1 MTDQRVKQA
10 EEYSKRSKRKQKNPV
25 AKQQYMVAPAES
37 RRRISDGPKN
47 DGLYDQWTLQRHN
60 DVGLVII
67 IIL

>member
-47 DGLYDQWTLQRHN
+47 DGLYDQ
-60 DVGLVII
+60 
-67 IIL
+67 